1 VKHFTFMC
9 RSSVHYSVGTVK
21 SQGPEGT
28 VPLGRGDAATLLRDA
43 VLTQP
48 KLSVVLRP
56 APRCVGRGRG
66 LGTRFDFSRSPKL
79 QTLFSFGRSTK
90 CLHTESHGC
99 LSNLYENALT
109 QLPCPCPCPLGLQQP
124 LLQCWGVCGNK
135 DIRLKQYSTPIC
147 PHHEEL

>member
-1 VKHFTFMC
+1 VKHVTFMC

-21 SQGPEGT
+21 SQGSEGT

-66 LGTRFDFSRSPKL
+66 LVTRFDFSRSPKL
-79 QTLFSFGRSTK
+79 HTFSFGRTDACRIARMSA
-90 CLHTESHGC
+90 HRIARMPAEF
-99 LSNLYENALT
+99 
-109 QLPCPCPCPLGLQQP
+109 
-124 LLQCWGVCGNK
+124 V
-135 DIRLKQYSTPIC
+135 
-147 PHHEEL
+147 